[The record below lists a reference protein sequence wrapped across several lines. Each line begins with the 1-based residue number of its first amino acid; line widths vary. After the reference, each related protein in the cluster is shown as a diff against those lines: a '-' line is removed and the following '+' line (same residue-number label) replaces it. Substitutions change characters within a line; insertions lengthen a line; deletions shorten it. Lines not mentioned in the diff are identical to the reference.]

1 MIIQKLQI
9 ILPFIWIL
17 FATGK
22 SSLVNTNKLVRNY
35 NGCTGLK
42 TGSTSLALYN
52 VSASATR
59 DNMSLIAVVMKAP
72 SSTVRFQ
79 NAATLLDYGFSN
91 FEYKSLI
98 TANEVVKSVKINK
111 GIIGTVDAMAENSC
125 GTLITKGN
133 DVNIEQEISMENS
146 LSAPISK
153 GQSIGKITYTLNG
166 EMISECNLIASE
178 DVDKIRFSFYESTYS
193 G

>member
-1 MIIQKLQI
+1 M
-9 ILPFIWIL
+9 
-17 FATGK
+17 
-22 SSLVNTNKLVRNY
+22 VRNY

-111 GIIGTVDAMAENSC
+111 GIIGTVDAMAENRK
-125 GTLITKGN
+125 L
-133 DVNIEQEISMENS
+133 Q
-146 LSAPISK
+146 
-153 GQSIGKITYTLNG
+153 
-166 EMISECNLIASE
+166 
-178 DVDKIRFSFYESTYS
+178 
-193 G
+193 

>member
-1 MIIQKLQI
+1 M
-9 ILPFIWIL
+9 
-17 FATGK
+17 
-22 SSLVNTNKLVRNY
+22 VRNY

-59 DNMSLIAVVMKAP
+59 DHMSLIAVVMKAP

-79 NAATLLDYGFSN
+79 NATTLLDYGFSN

-146 LSAPISK
+146 ISAPISK

-178 DVDKIRFSFYESTYS
+178 DVDKIRFSFHESTYS

>member
-1 MIIQKLQI
+1 M
-9 ILPFIWIL
+9 
-17 FATGK
+17 
-22 SSLVNTNKLVRNY
+22 VRNY